1 MTKNECVA
9 FALTSSQALLKFYV
23 KDFSPADYVHRP
35 IPQSN
40 CTAWIIGHLTL
51 TDRRALERTHATDLP
66 LLPDGFQEQFGQGE
80 GAPPRAADFGD
91 TSILVPLFD
100 AHRNR
105 LIDMARQSSAEEL
118 NQPIGFQHPRFK
130 TVGEML
136 IFMGVHTSMHSG
148 QITTIRRSLGRPPL
162 I

>member
-1 MTKNECVA
+1 MTNNECVA
-9 FALTSSQALLKFYV
+9 FALSSSQALLKFYV
-23 KDFSPADYVHRP
+23 KDFSPADYVRRP

-40 CTAWIIGHLTL
+40 CAAWIIGHLTL

-66 LLPDGFQEQFGQGE
+66 QLPDDFQTRFGQGE
-80 GAPPRAADFGD
+80 GAPHAADFGD

-100 AHRNR
+100 AYRNR
-105 LIDMARQSSAEEL
+105 LIGRARQLSAEEL

>member
-1 MTKNECVA
+1 MTNNECVA
-9 FALTSSQALLKFYV
+9 FALSSSQALLKFYV

-51 TDRRALERTHATDLP
+51 TDRRALERIRATDLP
-66 LLPDGFQEQFGQGE
+66 QLPDDFQKQFGQGE
-80 GAPPRAADFGD
+80 GAPHAADFGD

-100 AHRNR
+100 AYRNR
-105 LIDMARQSSAEEL
+105 LIGRARQLSAEEL